1 MQQDSRKILIQDIV
15 RYYINK
21 YTQYSM
27 EERLSV
33 VEAGIKEAKEYL
45 RSQTAEHNISK
56 EELQSA
62 LQSVT
67 NEFDEI
73 ERVYDYD
80 KRDFD

>member
-33 VEAGIKEAKEYL
+33 VEAKIKEAKEYL
-45 RSQTAEHNISK
+45 RSQTAEYNISK